1 LQKNHKKGT
10 TKQLQIT
17 KVPSS
22 RIPIETTTTTTKDES
37 YYWIYVDPK
46 TSQKQEAKE
55 KEKNSLKFSC
65 VEEQKLNSHGPHGF
79 SKGSLQEA
87 EQVQEQESN

>member
-1 LQKNHKKGT
+1 M
-10 TKQLQIT
+10 QIT